1 MPTIRAFRAGSQ
13 PEEKRTEMA
22 ETAQQ
27 TAPEVDPRRNLLDLG
42 TRELEEAIA
51 DLGKE
56 RFRARQL
63 LLWVYDKGVDDF
75 MEMSNVSKD
84 FRRGLSERFKIE
96 LPRVVRE
103 QRSKDGT
110 VKWLFEV
117 SGGDRIESVLIPEDD
132 RITLCVSSQV
142 GCAIGCKFCA
152 TALLGLKRNLET
164 WEIVGQILHA
174 KRMVTELYGEDR
186 RLSNIVF
193 MGMGEPLQN
202 WENLKSVISLL
213 QSDFAFKLSS
223 RKITVSSSG
232 LIPGL
237 KKLGA
242 ESDVNL
248 ALSLNASTDEQ
259 RSQIMPP
266 NRKWNMAEL
275 RKALEEFPLPNRRK
289 ITIEYVMLRGFNDQV
304 ADAKRLAS
312 YLRGL
317 EVKVNLIPFNEFD
330 EVDWQR
336 PDDATVVRFQNILI
350 NSGYNAMVRKTRGN
364 DIDAACGMLQRRG
377 DPQARKKAG

>member
-1 MPTIRAFRAGSQ
+1 MT
-13 PEEKRTEMA
+13 

-27 TAPEVDPRRNLLDLG
+27 IAPEADTRRNLLDLG
-42 TRELEEAIA
+42 TKDLEEAIA

-56 RFRARQL
+56 RFRAQQL

-84 FRRGLSERFKIE
+84 FRRALAERFKIE
-96 LPRVVRE
+96 LPKVVRE